1 MGSYGIS
8 GYHKL
13 SLLGSAATQQQHME
27 PSHDFRG
34 LLVGNAKSRDS
45 SSSTSSRCLRADR
58 QRMRAGHKCPGFPS
72 PAAAPTERLRLCSAG
87 ASGRATHQPSERSCS
102 SIMPSSSWRVGRRL
116 WSREGKGGR
125 VRFRARCGV
134 SAAHIVSNRD
144 RSVALVP
151 RGRQALCCAR
161 GRRIRVQPG
170 VEAGEGALR
179 PAPWGANGLRR
190 HWEHCP
196 RLGGQLARGGQ

>member
-1 MGSYGIS
+1 MGSYGIC

-102 SIMPSSSWRVGRRL
+102 SIMPSSSWRVG
-116 WSREGKGGR
+116 GGGCGQG
-125 VRFRARCGV
+125 RARVDGSGSEQGV
-134 SAAHIVSNRD
+134 GSAQLTSSATET
-144 RSVALVP
+144 
-151 RGRQALCCAR
+151 
-161 GRRIRVQPG
+161 
-170 VEAGEGALR
+170 EA
-179 PAPWGANGLRR
+179 
-190 HWEHCP
+190 
-196 RLGGQLARGGQ
+196 